1 MSRRT
6 KTLLPTREDLLKP
19 ELPKNLKK
27 LVKRDSRRQ
36 ERSFNHK
43 VKPLQPLHPGDVMRM
58 KPHTNGQKEWKKAIV
73 WRRLDE
79 RSYYIKVAGELYRQ
93 NRVDWKKKTAE
104 APPLTSLI
112 HQPYEVQSE
121 VPENE
126 GRGTEETC
134 NMEPTQDES
143 EIRERL
149 NPTPSPT
156 KLSPKRVRTTW
167 SGRVVRDPVRFKDF
181 TT

>member
-1 MSRRT
+1 MW
-6 KTLLPTREDLLKP
+6 
-19 ELPKNLKK
+19 
-27 LVKRDSRRQ
+27 
-36 ERSFNHK
+36 
-43 VKPLQPLHPGDVMRM
+43 M
-58 KPHTNGQKEWKKAIV
+58 KPHTNCQKGWKKAIV

-79 RSYYIKVAGELYRQ
+79 WSYHVKVAGELYQR
-93 NRVDWKKKTAE
+93 NRVDLKKTAE

-112 HQPYEVQSE
+112 HQPYEVQNE

-134 NMEPTQDES
+134 NTEPTQDES

-156 KLSPKRVRTTW
+156 KLSPKRVRTTR
-167 SGRVVRDPVRFKDF
+167 SGRVVRDHARFKDF
-181 TT
+181 TA

>member
-1 MSRRT
+1 M
-6 KTLLPTREDLLKP
+6 DL
-19 ELPKNLKK
+19 
-27 LVKRDSRRQ
+27 
-36 ERSFNHK
+36 
-43 VKPLQPLHPGDVMRM
+43 
-58 KPHTNGQKEWKKAIV
+58 
-73 WRRLDE
+73 
-79 RSYYIKVAGELYRQ
+79 
-93 NRVDWKKKTAE
+93 KKTAE

-112 HQPYEVQSE
+112 HQPYEVQNE

-134 NMEPTQDES
+134 NTEPTQDES

-156 KLSPKRVRTTW
+156 KLSLKKVRTTR
-167 SGRVVRDPVRFKDF
+167 SGRVVGDPARFKDC

>member
-1 MSRRT
+1 M
-6 KTLLPTREDLLKP
+6 DLK
-19 ELPKNLKK
+19 
-27 LVKRDSRRQ
+27 
-36 ERSFNHK
+36 
-43 VKPLQPLHPGDVMRM
+43 
-58 KPHTNGQKEWKKAIV
+58 
-73 WRRLDE
+73 
-79 RSYYIKVAGELYRQ
+79 
-93 NRVDWKKKTAE
+93 KKKTAE

-112 HQPYEVQSE
+112 HQPYEVQSK

-134 NMEPTQDES
+134 NTEPTQDES

-156 KLSPKRVRTTW
+156 KLSPKRVWTTR
-167 SGRVVRDPVRFKDF
+167 SGRVGRDPARFKDF

>member
-1 MSRRT
+1 M
-6 KTLLPTREDLLKP
+6 
-19 ELPKNLKK
+19 
-27 LVKRDSRRQ
+27 
-36 ERSFNHK
+36 
-43 VKPLQPLHPGDVMRM
+43 
-58 KPHTNGQKEWKKAIV
+58 
-73 WRRLDE
+73 
-79 RSYYIKVAGELYRQ
+79 AGELYQQ
-93 NRVDWKKKTAE
+93 NRVDLKKTAE

-134 NMEPTQDES
+134 NMEPTEDES

-167 SGRVVRDPVRFKDF
+167 SGRVVSDSRISQHKSKRAE
-181 TT
+181 